1 MPYWGLVA
9 TSVGFL
15 LPGIWAWRRRAWVD
29 ACASAVVT
37 LTSVAY
43 HSTQHPVAHAIDVA
57 IAHTCGAIGI
67 VRSVASAVRR
77 RSRRRA
83 AIAANTMAGVAI
95 YLVKSRNNTRASSAR
110 WHMLFHVMC
119 QSAWMAQVRLNLI

>member
-1 MPYWGLVA
+1 M
-9 TSVGFL
+9 
-15 LPGIWAWRRRAWVD
+15 
-29 ACASAVVT
+29 
-37 LTSVAY
+37 
-43 HSTQHPVAHAIDVA
+43 AHAIDVA

-77 RSRRRA
+77 RSRRQA
-83 AIAANTMAGVAI
+83 AIAVNTMVSIAI

-119 QSAWMAQVRLNLI
+119 QSSWLAHVRLKLI